1 MIFEN
6 RLYYKT
12 QKHARNLNLQYF
24 GGIKLDYKFFFLGI
38 SIYWCSIS
46 DITRGV
52 CLVNYVLILKAADV
66 TQYDA

>member
-38 SIYWCSIS
+38 SIY
-46 DITRGV
+46 
-52 CLVNYVLILKAADV
+52 
-66 TQYDA
+66 